1 MKREKKISARPSVVM
16 VSLHK
21 QQQQQK
27 KFEKSH
33 QIRAIEKNQLIYL
46 SIFYL
51 YIFKIYL
58 VCNK

>member
-1 MKREKKISARPSVVM
+1 M

-21 QQQQQK
+21 QQQQQQ

>member
-1 MKREKKISARPSVVM
+1 MNGKQKISARPSVVM
-16 VSLHK
+16 VSLLN
-21 QQQQQK
+21 K
-27 KFEKSH
+27 KTKKKNEKSH